1 MNFKEACEVFKLRD
15 KDIESLKLIHIQDSL
30 INWKKMLKKAES
42 VGYKPTIE
50 QLKKEI
56 KALEVIEAKLKGFK
70 AD

>member
-15 KDIESLKLIHIQDSL
+15 NDIESLKLTHIQDSL
-30 INWKKMLKKAES
+30 MNWKNMLKKAES

-50 QLKKEI
+50 QLKREI
-56 KALEVIEAKLKGFK
+56 QALEVIEAKLKGFK

>member
-15 KDIESLKLIHIQDSL
+15 KDIESLKLTHIYDSL
-30 INWKKMLKKAES
+30 MNWKKMLKKAES

-50 QLKKEI
+50 QLKREI
-56 KALEVIEAKLKGFK
+56 QTLEIIEAKLKGFK